1 MRLFR
6 KHVFVNDSRAVK
18 DTACIVTQI
27 VTKALREHDETLKGI
42 SEAEIKSK
50 DRVDISM
57 EEYELLKKE
66 NAELRDRCM
75 QAECILRE
83 MHIDPKVV
91 ERIIPDTVHRWEST
105 SLRDFSTHIIIEF
118 DVSDYD
124 IRDI

>member
-1 MRLFR
+1 MAFLN
-6 KHVFVNDSRAVK
+6 KYALVNGGQAVK
-18 DTACIVTQI
+18 DVAGVVTQI
-27 VTKALREHDETLKGI
+27 VTKASREHYET
-42 SEAEIKSK
+42 
-50 DRVDISM
+50 
-57 EEYELLKKE
+57 EYELLKKE
-66 NAELRDRCM
+66 NAALRDRCM

-91 ERIIPDTVHRWEST
+91 ERIIPDTVHRWESK